1 MHYFTYPLEDATL
14 YEGSS
19 SMNTGLDQI
28 IEVRKDVSDGG
39 ATVNVSR
46 VVMKFDLAEVSSSI
60 HQGLIPPIASGS
72 KFYLNLKDAGSVGLE
87 TSQSLKAYSLR
98 QSWLM
103 GRGKKLSRP
112 LIEEG
117 ASWDYYNGKTE
128 GGQWSGSVD
137 GTGGWWHTGSL
148 DSASYDFSHTNLDN
162 DVRMDVTNIVGT
174 WLGGTRTNYG
184 FIIKR
189 SGSVG
194 NDDIETDEGSSDSLG
209 HLKFFSRDTNT
220 IYVPTLEA
228 QWNDA
233 VWHTSSLAELNGR
246 ELDDVVV
253 NITNLNHKYA
263 PNSKVRIRVQGR
275 PAYPIL
281 TNSPSASVYTKA
293 KYLPSGSQYSIVDS
307 VTEDVIVPFGSGSFI
322 SCDSRGNYMDVWFKN
337 FQPERSYK
345 FLFKVVSGSEGSFIE
360 TRNQEIIDRNHEFI
374 IQEAGA

>member
-39 ATVNVSR
+39 ASVNVSR
-46 VVMKFDLAEVSSSI
+46 IVMKFDLAEVSSSI
-60 HQGLIPPIASGS
+60 HQGLIPTIAEGS

>member
-39 ATVNVSR
+39 ASVNVSR
-46 VVMKFDLAEVSSSI
+46 IVMKFDLAEVSSSI

-233 VWHTSSLAELNGR
+233 VWHTSSLAGLNGR

>member
-28 IEVRKDVSDGG
+28 LEVRKDVSDGG
-39 ATVNVSR
+39 ASVNVSR
-46 VVMKFDLAEVSSSI
+46 IVMKFDLAEVSSSI

-263 PNSKVRIRVQGR
+263 PNSKVRVRVQGR

-345 FLFKVVSGSEGSFIE
+345 FLFKVVSGSEGSFIG

>member
-39 ATVNVSR
+39 ASVNVSR
-46 VVMKFDLAEVSSSI
+46 IVMKFDLAEVSSSI

-148 DSASYDFSHTNLDN
+148 DSASYDFSHTNVDN

-345 FLFKVVSGSEGSFIE
+345 FLFKIVSGSEGSFIE

>member
-39 ATVNVSR
+39 ASVNVSR
-46 VVMKFDLAEVSSSI
+46 IVMKFDLAEVSSSI

-263 PNSKVRIRVQGR
+263 PNSKVRVRVQGR

-345 FLFKVVSGSEGSFIE
+345 FLFKIVSGSEGSFIE

>member
-1 MHYFTYPLEDATL
+1 MHYFSYPIEDATL

-19 SMNTGLDQI
+19 SMNTGLDEV

-39 ATVNVSR
+39 ASVNVSR
-46 VVMKFDLAEVSSSI
+46 IVMKFDLAEVSSSI

-72 KFYLNLKDAGSVGLE
+72 KFYLNLKDAGSHGLE

-98 QSWLM
+98 RAWLM

-117 ASWDYYNGKTE
+117 ASWDFFNGKTE

-148 DSASYDFSHTNLDN
+148 DSASYDFSHTNRDN

-174 WLGGTRTNYG
+174 WLNGTRTNYG

-189 SGSVG
+189 SGSVS
-194 NDDIETDEGSSDSLG
+194 NDNIETAEGSSDSLG
-209 HLKFFSRDTNT
+209 HLKFFSRDTHT

-233 VWHTSSLAELNGR
+233 TWHTSSLQRLNGR
-246 ELDDVVV
+246 DLDDVVV

-263 PNSKVRIRVQGR
+263 PDSKVRIRVQGR
-275 PAYPIL
+275 PAYPTL

-293 KYLPSGSQYSIVDS
+293 KYLPSGSQYSIVDA
-307 VTEDVIVPFGSGSFI
+307 VTEDTIVPFGSGSFI
-322 SCDSRGNYMDVWFKN
+322 SCDSRGNFMDVWFKN

-345 FLFKVVSGSEGSFIE
+345 FLFKVVSGSEGSFIG
-360 TRNQEIIDRNHEFI
+360 TRNQEIIDRNYEFI

>member
-39 ATVNVSR
+39 ASVNVSR
-46 VVMKFDLAEVSSSI
+46 IVMKFDLAEVSSSI

-148 DSASYDFSHTNLDN
+148 DSASYDFSHTNVDN

-263 PNSKVRIRVQGR
+263 PNSKVRVRVQGR

-345 FLFKVVSGSEGSFIE
+345 FLFKIVSGSEGSFIE

>member
-1 MHYFTYPLEDATL
+1 MHYFSYPIEDATL

-19 SMNTGLDQI
+19 SMNTGLDEI

-46 VVMKFDLAEVSSSI
+46 VVMKFDLAEVSASI

-98 QSWLM
+98 RAWLM

-117 ASWDYYNGKTE
+117 ASWDFFNGKTE

-137 GTGGWWHTGSL
+137 GTGGWWHTGSS
-148 DSASYDFSHTNLDN
+148 DEASYDFSHTDVDN
-162 DVRMDVTNIVGT
+162 DVRMDVTDIVGT
-174 WLGGTRTNYG
+174 WLNGTRTNYG

-189 SGSVG
+189 SGSVS
-194 NDDIETDEGSSDSLG
+194 NDNIETDEGSSDSLG

-233 VWHTSSLAELNGR
+233 TWHTSSLQRLNGR
-246 ELDDVVV
+246 DLDDVVV

-263 PNSKVRIRVQGR
+263 PDSKVRIRVQGR
-275 PAYPIL
+275 PAYPTL

-307 VTEDVIVPFGSGSFI
+307 VTEDVIVVSAPSFI
-322 SCDSRGNYMDVWFKN
+322 
-337 FQPERSYK
+337 
-345 FLFKVVSGSEGSFIE
+345 
-360 TRNQEIIDRNHEFI
+360 III
-374 IQEAGA
+374 ASSS

>member
-28 IEVRKDVSDGG
+28 LEVRKDVSDGG
-39 ATVNVSR
+39 ASVNVSR
-46 VVMKFDLAEVSSSI
+46 IVMKFDLAEVSSSI

-162 DVRMDVTNIVGT
+162 DVRMDVTNIIGT

-263 PNSKVRIRVQGR
+263 PNSKVRVRVQGR
-275 PAYPIL
+275 PAYPTL

-345 FLFKVVSGSEGSFIE
+345 FLFKIVSGSEGSFIE

>member
-28 IEVRKDVSDGG
+28 LEVRKDVSDGG

-263 PNSKVRIRVQGR
+263 PNSKVRVRVQGR

>member
-60 HQGLIPPIASGS
+60 HQGLIPTIAEGS

-148 DSASYDFSHTNLDN
+148 DSASYDFSHTNVDN

>member
-39 ATVNVSR
+39 ASVNVSR
-46 VVMKFDLAEVSSSI
+46 IVMKFDLAEVSSSI

-148 DSASYDFSHTNLDN
+148 DSASYDFSHTNVDN

-233 VWHTSSLAELNGR
+233 VWHTSSLAGLNGR

-263 PNSKVRIRVQGR
+263 PNSKVRVRVQGR

>member
-28 IEVRKDVSDGG
+28 LEVRKDVSDGG

-60 HQGLIPPIASGS
+60 HQGLIPTIAEGS

-117 ASWDYYNGKTE
+117 ASWDYFNGKTE

-233 VWHTSSLAELNGR
+233 VWHTSSLAGLNGR

-263 PNSKVRIRVQGR
+263 PNSKVRVRVQGR

-345 FLFKVVSGSEGSFIE
+345 FLFKIVSGSEGSFIE

>member
-28 IEVRKDVSDGG
+28 LEVRKDVSDGG

-60 HQGLIPPIASGS
+60 HQGLIPTIAEGS

-128 GGQWSGSVD
+128 GGQLSGSVD

-233 VWHTSSLAELNGR
+233 VWHTSSLAGLNGR

-263 PNSKVRIRVQGR
+263 PNSKVRVRVQGR

-345 FLFKVVSGSEGSFIE
+345 FLFKIVSGSEGSFIG

>member
-28 IEVRKDVSDGG
+28 LEVRKDVSDGG
-39 ATVNVSR
+39 ASVNVSR
-46 VVMKFDLAEVSSSI
+46 IVMKFDLAEVSSSI

-148 DSASYDFSHTNLDN
+148 DSASYDFSHTNVDN

-345 FLFKVVSGSEGSFIE
+345 FLFKIVSGSEGSFIE

>member
-28 IEVRKDVSDGG
+28 LEVRKDVSDGG

-60 HQGLIPPIASGS
+60 HQGLIPTIAEGS

-148 DSASYDFSHTNLDN
+148 DSASYDFSHTNVDN

-174 WLGGTRTNYG
+174 WLNGTRTNYG

-194 NDDIETDEGSSDSLG
+194 NDNIDTDEGSSDSLG

-233 VWHTSSLAELNGR
+233 VWHTSSLAGLNGR

-263 PNSKVRIRVQGR
+263 PNSKVRVRVQGR
-275 PAYPIL
+275 PAYPTL

-345 FLFKVVSGSEGSFIE
+345 FLFKIVSGSEGSFIE

>member
-28 IEVRKDVSDGG
+28 LEVRKDVSDGG

>member
-39 ATVNVSR
+39 ASVNVSR
-46 VVMKFDLAEVSSSI
+46 IVMKFDLAEVSSSI
-60 HQGLIPPIASGS
+60 HQGLIPTIAEGS

-148 DSASYDFSHTNLDN
+148 DSASYDFSHTNVDN

-263 PNSKVRIRVQGR
+263 PNSKVRVRVQGR

-345 FLFKVVSGSEGSFIE
+345 FLFKIVSGSEGSFIE

>member
-28 IEVRKDVSDGG
+28 LEVRKDVSDGG
-39 ATVNVSR
+39 ASVNVSR
-46 VVMKFDLAEVSSSI
+46 IVMKFDLAEVSSSI

-263 PNSKVRIRVQGR
+263 PNSKVRVRVQGR

>member
-39 ATVNVSR
+39 ASVNVSR
-46 VVMKFDLAEVSSSI
+46 IVMKFDLAEVSSSI

>member
-28 IEVRKDVSDGG
+28 LEVRKDVSDGG
-39 ATVNVSR
+39 ASVNVSR
-46 VVMKFDLAEVSSSI
+46 IVMKFDLAEVSSSI

>member
-39 ATVNVSR
+39 ASVNVSR
-46 VVMKFDLAEVSSSI
+46 IVMKFDLAEVSSSI

-263 PNSKVRIRVQGR
+263 PNSKVRVRVQGR

>member
-28 IEVRKDVSDGG
+28 LEVRKDVSDGG
-39 ATVNVSR
+39 ASVNVSR
-46 VVMKFDLAEVSSSI
+46 IVMKFDLAEVSSSI
-60 HQGLIPPIASGS
+60 HQGLIPTIAEGS

-263 PNSKVRIRVQGR
+263 PNSKVRVRVQGR

>member
-28 IEVRKDVSDGG
+28 LEVRKDVSDGG
-39 ATVNVSR
+39 ASVNVSR
-46 VVMKFDLAEVSSSI
+46 IVMKFDLAEVSSSI

-117 ASWDYYNGKTE
+117 ASWDYFNGKTE

-246 ELDDVVV
+246 ELDDVIV

-263 PNSKVRIRVQGR
+263 PNSKVRVRVQGR

-345 FLFKVVSGSEGSFIE
+345 FLFKIVSGSEGSFIE

>member
-28 IEVRKDVSDGG
+28 LEVRKDVSDGG
-39 ATVNVSR
+39 ASVNVSR
-46 VVMKFDLAEVSSSI
+46 IVMKFDLAEVSSSI

-233 VWHTSSLAELNGR
+233 VWHTSSLAGLNGR

-263 PNSKVRIRVQGR
+263 PNSKVRVRVQGR

>member
-28 IEVRKDVSDGG
+28 LEVRKDVSDGG

-148 DSASYDFSHTNLDN
+148 DSASYDFSHTNVDN

>member
-28 IEVRKDVSDGG
+28 LEVRKDVSDGG
-39 ATVNVSR
+39 ASVNVSR
-46 VVMKFDLAEVSSSI
+46 IVMKFDLAEVSSSI

-148 DSASYDFSHTNLDN
+148 DSASYDFSHTNVDN

>member
-39 ATVNVSR
+39 ASVNVSR
-46 VVMKFDLAEVSSSI
+46 IVMKFDLAEVSSSI

-148 DSASYDFSHTNLDN
+148 DSASYDFSHTNVDN

-233 VWHTSSLAELNGR
+233 VWHTSSLAGLNGR

>member
-28 IEVRKDVSDGG
+28 LEVRKDVSDGG
-39 ATVNVSR
+39 ASVNVSR
-46 VVMKFDLAEVSSSI
+46 IVMKFDLAEVSSSI

-117 ASWDYYNGKTE
+117 ASWDYFNGKTE

-246 ELDDVVV
+246 ELDDVIV

-263 PNSKVRIRVQGR
+263 PNSKVRVRVQGR

>member
-28 IEVRKDVSDGG
+28 LEVRKDVSDGG
-39 ATVNVSR
+39 ASVNVSR
-46 VVMKFDLAEVSSSI
+46 IVMKFDLAEVSSSI

-345 FLFKVVSGSEGSFIE
+345 FLFKIVSGSEGSFIE

>member
-28 IEVRKDVSDGG
+28 LEVRKDVSDGG

-60 HQGLIPPIASGS
+60 HQGLIPTIAEGS

-233 VWHTSSLAELNGR
+233 VWHTSSLAGLNGR

-263 PNSKVRIRVQGR
+263 PNSKVRVRVQGR

>member
-28 IEVRKDVSDGG
+28 LEVRKDVSDGG

-46 VVMKFDLAEVSSSI
+46 AVMKFDLAEVSASI

-117 ASWDYYNGKTE
+117 ASWDYFNGKTE

-148 DSASYDFSHTNLDN
+148 DSASYDFSHTNVDN

-174 WLGGTRTNYG
+174 WLNGTRTNYG

-194 NDDIETDEGSSDSLG
+194 NDNIDTDEGSSDSLG

-233 VWHTSSLAELNGR
+233 VWHTSSLAGLNGR

-253 NITNLNHKYA
+253 NIANLNHKYA
-263 PNSKVRIRVQGR
+263 PNSKVRVRVQGR
-275 PAYPIL
+275 PAYPTL

-345 FLFKVVSGSEGSFIE
+345 FIFKVVSGSEGSFIE

>member
-39 ATVNVSR
+39 ASVNVSR
-46 VVMKFDLAEVSSSI
+46 IVMKFDLAEVSSSI

-345 FLFKVVSGSEGSFIE
+345 FLFKIVSGSEGSFIE

>member
-28 IEVRKDVSDGG
+28 LEVRKDVSDGG
-39 ATVNVSR
+39 ASVNVSR
-46 VVMKFDLAEVSSSI
+46 IVMKFDLAEVSSSI

-263 PNSKVRIRVQGR
+263 PNSKVRVRVQGR

-345 FLFKVVSGSEGSFIE
+345 FLFKIVSGSEGSFIE

>member
-28 IEVRKDVSDGG
+28 LEVRKDVSDGG

-60 HQGLIPPIASGS
+60 HQGLIPTIAEGS

-233 VWHTSSLAELNGR
+233 VWHTSSLAGLNGR

-263 PNSKVRIRVQGR
+263 PNSKVRVRVQGR

-345 FLFKVVSGSEGSFIE
+345 FLFKIVSGSEGSFIE

>member
-28 IEVRKDVSDGG
+28 LEVRKDVSDGG
-39 ATVNVSR
+39 ASVNVSR
-46 VVMKFDLAEVSSSI
+46 IVMKFDLAEVSSSI

-117 ASWDYYNGKTE
+117 ASWDYFNGKTE

-246 ELDDVVV
+246 ELDDVIV

-263 PNSKVRIRVQGR
+263 PNSKVRVRVQGR

-345 FLFKVVSGSEGSFIE
+345 FLFKIVSGSEGSFIE
-360 TRNQEIIDRNHEFI
+360 TRNQEIIDRNHEII